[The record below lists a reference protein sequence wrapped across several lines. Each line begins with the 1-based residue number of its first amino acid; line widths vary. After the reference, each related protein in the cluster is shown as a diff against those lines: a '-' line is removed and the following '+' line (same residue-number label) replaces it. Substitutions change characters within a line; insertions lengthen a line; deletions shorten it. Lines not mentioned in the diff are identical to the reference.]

1 MRMLKFRVD
10 QQQITKDPGSN
21 FQNIVKGSQNYLYA
35 KFAFGEGWKG
45 CKVAASFWCLG
56 KEYPVLLDARG
67 ICIIPA
73 EALVWDNFG
82 VSVTGMKDGG
92 KYIIKTNRL
101 EVKQN

>member
-101 EVKQN
+101 EVKQS

>member
-73 EALVWDNFG
+73 EALVRDNFG

>member
-1 MRMLKFRVD
+1 MRMLKFRVV

-101 EVKQN
+101 EVKQS

>member
-101 EVKQN
+101 EAKQN

>member
-1 MRMLKFRVD
+1 MRILKFRVD

-101 EVKQN
+101 EVKQS